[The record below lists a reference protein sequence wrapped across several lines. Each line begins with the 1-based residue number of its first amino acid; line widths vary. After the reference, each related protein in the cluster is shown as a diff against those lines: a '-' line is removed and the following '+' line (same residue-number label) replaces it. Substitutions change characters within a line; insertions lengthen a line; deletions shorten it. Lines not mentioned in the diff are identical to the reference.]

1 MLDSPE
7 ENMRVG
13 KSDGIGCVR
22 YPDGHW
28 SFNVMAEK
36 WKENW
41 SHRKIKAYMMITRRV
56 VAMHFF
62 FEIFYCIDIIFLFWM
77 HPACEYCEGKAGANE
92 F

>member
-36 WKENW
+36 WKGDLEKTGAVA
-41 SHRKIKAYMMITRRV
+41 KIKTYMMITRRV

-62 FEIFYCIDIIFLFWM
+62 FEIFYCI
-77 HPACEYCEGKAGANE
+77 E
-92 F
+92 